1 MAKSTSKKPAAR
13 RSGAT
18 VKPGSRRSAVR
29 SSKPRSAKASPA
41 SRGSRKSLPSA
52 RARPTPATRKVQDEL
67 EALIKRS
74 VTARSGAALKGR
86 HAEIASGPKAAAVGS
101 TLTVP
106 AETLAALVG
115 DVPRVRGAGRMLAG
129 GAAAT
134 LRGAVSVA
142 APAMRRMIALP
153 PRGLRSGVRVENA
166 VRDRLF
172 SLHTHLLATD
182 GVRLHNIGT
191 ASLGMSSLESSN
203 AAVRVLGSI
212 AETGAKL
219 IEYRPDEESLVRAA
233 LPGLRLVPEVFYEPL
248 SVRLSLESDL
258 QPSGAGHQVQVT
270 VKSTGTGTGVPRVKV
285 VGFTNFA
292 LRAGAEAFTNNSG
305 VARLTFAVRPAVLER
320 LYVFADRGFWNT
332 LRLSVSTSSSA
343 VSVKLVPIDLTRP
356 HALRHYFGEPALTEG
371 AGVKV
376 GVIDTGSGPH
386 PDLVIAGGFNAVTGE
401 NPTQFG
407 DNGDLHG
414 THVAGIIAA
423 RGAAPTG
430 VRGVAPGVDVF
441 SYRVFPKGSNASN
454 FDIAN
459 AIDKAREEGCDLINL
474 SLGRPA
480 GPSASDEPLVRIAL
494 EDAREA
500 GMLTLAAAGNDFRRG
515 VSFPGADELCV
526 AVSAL
531 GDKTV
536 LSRGSVSAAA
546 VMAPTGA
553 DPNEFIADFSNVG
566 PEIDVTG
573 PGVGV
578 ISTVPQQD
586 FAVMDG
592 TSMACP
598 AVTGLAARLIVRTPG
613 ILGMTRDAARASA
626 IASTLLSS
634 ARPRGF
640 TANLEG
646 RGLPK

>member
-1 MAKSTSKKPAAR
+1 MPA
-13 RSGAT
+13 
-18 VKPGSRRSAVR
+18 
-29 SSKPRSAKASPA
+29 
-41 SRGSRKSLPSA
+41 
-52 RARPTPATRKVQDEL
+52 
-67 EALIKRS
+67 
-74 VTARSGAALKGR
+74 
-86 HAEIASGPKAAAVGS
+86 AAAVP
-101 TLTVP
+101 VP
-106 AETLAALVG
+106 AAPVVALPVETVATLVG
-115 DVPRVRGAGRMLAG
+115 DVPRVRGAGRSLAA

-134 LRGAVSVA
+134 IAGTISVA
-142 APAMRRMIALP
+142 PPITRRMVALP
-153 PRGLRSGVRVENA
+153 PRGLRSGANVENT
-166 VRDRLF
+166 VRNRLL
-172 SLHTHLLATD
+172 SLHSHLMAGSVQLGTLGPATAGMGSLA
-182 GVRLHNIGT
+182 
-191 ASLGMSSLESSN
+191 SSG
-203 AAVRVLGSI
+203 AAVRVIGSI

-219 IEYRPDEESLVRAA
+219 IEYRPDQENAVRAA

-248 SVRLSLESDL
+248 SIRLSLESDL
-258 QPSGAGHQVQVT
+258 QPSGSGQDVQVT
-270 VKSTGTGTGVPRVKV
+270 VKSTATGKGIPRVKV

-305 VARLTFAVRPAVLER
+305 IARLAFAVRPGALER
-320 LYVFADRGFWNT
+320 LYVFADRGFWSA
-332 LRLSVSTSSSA
+332 LRLSVATSGGA
-343 VSVKLVPIDLTRP
+343 IQVGLAPIDLAQP
-356 HALRHYFGEPALTEG
+356 HALRHYFGEPGLTEG

-401 NPTQFG
+401 NPAQFD

-430 VRGVAPGVDVF
+430 IRGIAPGAAVF
-441 SYRVFPKGSNASN
+441 SYRVFPKGTNASN
-454 FDIAN
+454 FDIAK
-459 AIDKAREEGCDLINL
+459 AIDKARDQQCDLINL

-500 GMLTLAAAGNDFRRG
+500 GLLAIAAAGNDFRRG

-531 GDKTV
+531 GDRTV
-536 LSRGSVSAAA
+536 LTTGSVSASAI
-546 VMAPTGA
+546 MPPPGT
-553 DPNEFIADFSNVG
+553 DPNEFIADFSNIG

-578 ISTVPQQD
+578 VSTVPQQD

-598 AVTGLAARLIVRTPG
+598 AVTGLAARLIASKPA
-613 ILGMTRDAARASA
+613 ILGMARDAARATA
-626 IASTLLSS
+626 IADALLST
-634 ARPRGF
+634 ARSRGF
-640 TANLEG
+640 TPPLEG
-646 RGLPK
+646 RGLPS

>member
-1 MAKSTSKKPAAR
+1 MAKGRSRKTATRRPALKR
-13 RSGAT
+13 KR
-18 VKPGSRRSAVR
+18 
-29 SSKPRSAKASPA
+29 AKAKFA
-41 SRGSRKSLPSA
+41 GVSA
-52 RARPTPATRKVQDEL
+52 RARSAGPSPTTGASHKILSAGRTRPNPAARKVQDDIG
-67 EALIKRS
+67 ALIKRA
-74 VTARSGAALKGR
+74 VAARSPATLKGR
-86 HAEIASGPKAAAVGS
+86 HGEIVTGRKGKPSAPAL
-101 TLTVP
+101 TLP
-106 AETLAALVG
+106 AETLTYLVG
-115 DVPRVRGAGRMLAG
+115 DVPRVRGAGRMLAAG
-129 GAAAT
+129 PAAT
-134 LRGAVSVA
+134 IAGMISVA
-142 APAMRRMIALP
+142 APATRRMVALP
-153 PRGLRSGVRVENA
+153 PRGLRSGPHVENS
-166 VRDRLF
+166 VKHRLL
-172 SLHTHLLATD
+172 SLHSHLLTGD
-182 GVRLHNIGT
+182 VRLHNIG
-191 ASLGMSSLESSN
+191 ASTLGMGSLATSN

-219 IEYRPDEESLVRAA
+219 IEYRPDEENAVRAA

-248 SVRLSLESDL
+248 SIRLSLESDL
-258 QPSGAGHQVQVT
+258 QPSGSGHDVQVT
-270 VKSTGTGTGVPRVKV
+270 VRSSSNGKGIPRVKV
-285 VGFTNFA
+285 VSFTNFA
-292 LRAGAEAFTNNSG
+292 LRAGAEAFTNSSG
-305 VARLTFAVRPAVLER
+305 AARLTFAVKPGVLDR
-320 LYVFADRGFWNT
+320 LYVFADRGFWSA
-332 LRLSVSTSSSA
+332 LGLSVSTSSGA
-343 VSVKLVPIDLTRP
+343 IQVALAPIDLAQP
-356 HALRHYFGEPALTEG
+356 HALRHYFGEPGLAEG

-401 NPTQFG
+401 NPTQFS

-414 THVAGIIAA
+414 THVAGIIAS
-423 RGAAPTG
+423 RGVAPTG
-430 VRGVAPGVDVF
+430 IRGVAPGASVF

-459 AIDKAREEGCDLINL
+459 AIDKAREQQCDLINL

-500 GMLTLAAAGNDFRRG
+500 GMLAIAAAGNDFRRG

-531 GDKTV
+531 GDKTI
-536 LSRGSVSAAA
+536 LSMGSVSAAA
-546 VMAPTGA
+546 AVAPPGT

-578 ISTVPQQD
+578 VSTVPQRD

-598 AVTGLAARLIVRTPG
+598 AVTGLAARLIASKPG
-613 ILGMTRDAARASA
+613 ILGMARDAARATA
-626 IASTLLSS
+626 IADALLST
-634 ARPRGF
+634 ARSRGF

-646 RGLPK
+646 RGFPK